1 MNTTDAKNVAIAF
14 MSLVIVLVVF
24 ASSVFYNSI
33 EGPLVAACLIL
44 LVLLNKDILTH
55 AKDVKI
61 IFLINLLFAC
71 SVLST
76 GVNFYTRQQVSLA
89 EAFSDASAIIL
100 ASVLGFFVYIAFR
113 NPIIVRYR
121 LMIVSLFAFG
131 LFIYCI
137 TYPGA
142 RVWDYD
148 RRYIIGIGLLFTI
161 ISLSLLVTYQ
171 PSSWRGVVPLVAFNT
186 INLYVL
192 FIAIES
198 RTMTLALGFA
208 WLITLVVTPH
218 KKNHKVVFTLIPVM
232 FCSAIQFVEDYGS
245 ASLKRYEALYSL
257 GQHAIQSVHTTNR
270 TQNATG
276 PSTTDKSEYASGPP
290 KSVIIAK
297 ELLSTSE
304 EPSAKSSEDQIRD
317 VQQLVR
323 DVARKTDGSIGLRFQ
338 MLLIGLS
345 GTRDAWFVGNGNLY
359 EKQKINELMGGHHP
373 HLHNQH
379 LSFLTAGGIFHLV
392 LGLMFICAPLI
403 NHASSKARVIQT
415 LPIIGFVFVMFCFTS
430 FLQIQ
435 GWQNL
440 YIIYS
445 FVLASYL
452 PSMKIAE

>member
-61 IFLINLLFAC
+61 IFFINILFAC

-89 EAFSDASAIIL
+89 EAFSDSSAIIL
-100 ASVLGFFVYIAFR
+100 ASALGFFVYIAFR

-121 LMIVSLFAFG
+121 LMIVSLFALG

-142 RVWDYD
+142 RVYDYD

-171 PSSWRGVVPLVAFNT
+171 PSSWRGLVPFVAFNT
-186 INLYVL
+186 INLYIL
-192 FIAIES
+192 LIAIES
-198 RTMTLALGFA
+198 RAMTLALGFA
-208 WLITLVVTPH
+208 WLITLVATPH
-218 KKNHKVVFTLIPVM
+218 KKNHKVAFALIPVM
-232 FCSAIQFVEDYGS
+232 FCSAIQFVENYGS

-257 GQHAIQSVHTTNR
+257 GQYALKSVHTTNR
-270 TQNATG
+270 TQTAIG
-276 PSTTDKSEYASGPP
+276 PSTTDKSEYASEPP
-290 KSVIIAK
+290 KSVTIAQ
-297 ELLSTSE
+297 ELSSTSE
-304 EPSAKSSEDQIRD
+304 EPSAKSTEDQIKD

-323 DVARKTDGSIGLRFQ
+323 DVARKADGSIGRRFQ

-359 EKQKINELMGGHHP
+359 EKQKIDELMRGRHP
-373 HLHNQH
+373 HLHNQY

-403 NHASSKARVIQT
+403 NHAQSKARLIQT
-415 LPIIGFVFVMFCFTS
+415 LPIIAFVFVTFCFTS
-430 FLQIQ
+430 FLQIR

-440 YIIYS
+440 YILYS
-445 FVLASYL
+445 FVLASFL
-452 PSMKIAE
+452 NPMKNA